1 MRTKI
6 IKIKAKNNE
15 IVKKKKNKKQIK
27 STNPNPGLKKK
38 QSKSQFNKGR
48 KRCCKKEAQI

>member
-1 MRTKI
+1 MKQL
-6 IKIKAKNNE
+6 
-15 IVKKKKNKKQIK
+15 KKKKNKKQIK

-38 QSKSQFNKGR
+38 QSKGQFNKGR